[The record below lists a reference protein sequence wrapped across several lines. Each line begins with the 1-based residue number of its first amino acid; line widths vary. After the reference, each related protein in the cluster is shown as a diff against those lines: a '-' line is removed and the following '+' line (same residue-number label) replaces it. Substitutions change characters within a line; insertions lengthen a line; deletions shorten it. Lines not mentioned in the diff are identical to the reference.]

1 MKLTHALAGL
11 LLSVP
16 TLAQGLV
23 FLEGRTPTNLDVR
36 VVDEGQ
42 IGSGSG
48 TTLLQGIEVMPI
60 EITGR
65 RASQD
70 IDSSLARIE
79 TRDGIRRVE
88 LPGIGRLLQYR
99 RQGGLFWGYL
109 LARTLGGASVL
120 VELPGTGTTG
130 TTSPFADRIA
140 VSADGA
146 FAVIPQR
153 TGVTLHVCRLDGGTL
168 TGSAT
173 TRTITIPGGAD
184 ATGLMVGSTVG
195 FATAN
200 NRIFRFPLASGA
212 AVDLTPTIPSLSPRL
227 KPELAM
233 SGNGDKVVF
242 LYGDTNLTL
251 RLFMLGTTGAAAQ
264 LSPPPAKYEEPG
276 YLPEADGNV
285 RLLLNQDGTRLFYVD
300 SGTIGT
306 GHGGDE
312 SFLLDTTG
320 ALPALQ
326 ITADQIFMPYI
337 GIHILPSFKN
347 NALVVAI
354 GDTDA
359 MDWFRVELASGG
371 GTVTNLTVTGSSVQP
386 FPGGTLAPTQVTLVG
401 QVALATDATSPSAST
416 LRAIDLATGSSQ
428 VLSQD
433 VAAVPTLGSSL
444 FTKPDIYV
452 GGFGDRV
459 YSGLTGNLIGAAP
472 PGLQVSAPLTTPY
485 FGVTGITFAPTWSM
499 VAFYLPTGELL
510 FGPVIQDL
518 EQMVLTPGGGMLIS
532 SPTELI
538 YLSLGNPFVFS
549 PIPHLGVR
557 TFLTGAHD

>member
-1 MKLTHALAGL
+1 MNLTHTLAGL

-16 TLAQGLV
+16 ALAQGIV
-23 FLEGRTPTNLDVR
+23 FLEGCAPTSLDVR

-42 IGSGSG
+42 LGSGIAS
-48 TTLLQGIEVMPI
+48 TLLQGIEVMPI

-65 RASQD
+65 KASQD
-70 IDSSLARIE
+70 IDGSLARIE
-79 TRDGIRRVE
+79 TRDGIQRVE

-99 RQGGLFWGYL
+99 RQGGQIWGFL
-109 LARTLGGASVL
+109 LARTMGGASVL
-120 VELPGTGTTG
+120 VELPGVGTGG

-140 VSADGA
+140 VSANGA

-153 TGVTLHVCRLDGGTL
+153 SGVTLYVCRLDGGTL
-168 TGSAT
+168 AGGVTS
-173 TRTITIPGGAD
+173 RTVTIPGGAD
-184 ATGLMVGSTVG
+184 STGLMVGSSAA

-200 NRIFRFPLASGA
+200 DRIFRFALASGA
-212 AVDLTPTIPSLSPRL
+212 AVDLTPTIPALSPRL

-233 SGNGDKVVF
+233 SGDGNKVAF

-251 RLFMLGTTGAAAQ
+251 RLFMLGTTGAATQ

-276 YLPEADGNV
+276 YLPDADGNV
-285 RLLLNQDGTRLFYVD
+285 RLLLNQDGTRLFFVD
-300 SGTIGT
+300 SGTTGT

-326 ITADQIFMPYI
+326 ITADQTFMPYI

-354 GDTDA
+354 GDTNA
-359 MDWFRVELASGG
+359 MDWFRVELAPGG
-371 GTVTNLTVTGSSVQP
+371 GTVTNLTGTGSMAQP
-386 FPGGTLAPTQVTLVG
+386 FPGGTLSPTQVTLIG
-401 QVALATDATSPSAST
+401 QVALATDATTPNAST
-416 LRAIDLATGSSQ
+416 LRAIDLASGSSQ
-428 VLSQD
+428 VLFQD
-433 VAAVPTLGSSL
+433 VAAAPTLGSSL
-444 FTKPDIYV
+444 ITKPDIFV
-452 GGFGDRV
+452 PGFGDRV

-472 PGLQVSAPLTTPY
+472 PGLPVSPPLTTPF
-485 FGVTGITFAPTWSM
+485 FGVTGITFAPGWSL
-499 VAFYLPTGELL
+499 VTFYVPTGELF

-532 SPTELI
+532 SPTELL
-538 YLSLGNPFVFS
+538 YLTLGNPFVFS
-549 PIPHLGVR
+549 PIP
-557 TFLTGAHD
+557 